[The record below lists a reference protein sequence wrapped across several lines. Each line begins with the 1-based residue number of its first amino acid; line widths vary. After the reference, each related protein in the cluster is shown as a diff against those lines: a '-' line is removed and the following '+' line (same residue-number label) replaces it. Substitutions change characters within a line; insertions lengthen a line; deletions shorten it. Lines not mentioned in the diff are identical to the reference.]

1 MFNEEQLEDMTMS
14 LFKNLNYDCINGY
27 DLDRDYHSVFCD
39 DTLFEDIAN
48 INKDF
53 TAEQINEA
61 IKTIKNLTHNNVVED
76 NKDFTRY
83 LLQGVPVEVKTNT
96 GYQYKNVKLIEFND
110 IDNNHFQAINQFTI
124 IEFEQKRPDII
135 IFVNSIPLVV
145 IELKTATNED
155 VNLKDAY
162 NQLWRYREMSIPTLF
177 RYNQFLVISDGV
189 TAKAGT
195 ITSPYSRFSDWK
207 KIEATDEV
215 RENMD
220 THLTL
225 FNGMFRKDRLLELIG
240 NYILYS
246 NDSKILAQY
255 HQYFGVKKAIKST
268 MTNGAKTGKAGIIW
282 HTQGSGKSFSMV
294 FYAGNMIR
302 LLLNPTILVVTD
314 RNDLDNQL
322 YETFYKCSDFLKQR
336 PVQADT
342 RSDLKELL
350 KDRVAGGIFFT
361 TLQKFE
367 EESGLFSGR
376 NDILVLVDEAH
387 RSHYGLEATMEL
399 NLETM
404 QAYKKYGTAKYLH
417 DALPNAIYI
426 GFTGTP
432 IETKDKSTS
441 SIFGKVI
448 DTYDMTQAILDGST
462 VPISYE
468 PRMSKVGLNQKILDD
483 IDRYYAFVEETGLAD
498 EAAIN
503 KSKQMMAKISKVI
516 EDEDRLTLI
525 VKDIINHYEERK
537 NMTADHAMVVAYSR
551 KSAYIMYKKFLEL
564 RPDYKDVVNMVIT
577 PSNKDSE
584 DMQKAIGTKGDK
596 KELERRFKSEEPD
609 EKFKIAIVV
618 DMWLTG
624 FDVPQLGTMY
634 IDKPMKAHN
643 LMQAIARVNRVYKDK
658 TGGLIVDYTGL
669 KKWLLDALKTYTT
682 RDQNKILDT
691 SELVNVL
698 LDKIEIID
706 NMFNDFDYSNFKEL
720 DNTGKY
726 QLIRDGA
733 NLILSTEDK
742 KHRYMK
748 HSGDVKNLYTLCSG
762 VINNLVKDK
771 CLYIISVKS
780 FISKITNTGKLDVS
794 EINQSVGRMLEESI
808 VEDELINLGEL
819 TKGNSLKLLSDAMLD
834 KFKAMKNKNIAAEIL
849 SRAIKTNIKDIGKI
863 NLTIQ
868 EKFSEKFN
876 KIVKMY
882 NERTDTADIEKII
895 EEMINLKKEIEN
907 EIANGN
913 EYNLSPEEKAFFDAL
928 GADHE
933 IKELMKDEIL
943 VQIAKEL
950 VELINENLTLDAFKR
965 EDARARIRS
974 NIRRLLIKYN
984 YPPVKRE
991 GAVDKV
997 IKQAELKY
1005 QSSDYNFAY

>member
-14 LFKNLNYDCINGY
+14 LFKNLNYECKNGY

-39 DTLFEDIAN
+39 DGLFEDIAN
-48 INKDF
+48 INRDF
-53 TAEQINEA
+53 TDEQINEA
-61 IKTIKNLTHNNVVED
+61 IKIIKNLTHNNVVED
-76 NKDFTRY
+76 NKEFTKY

-96 GYQYKNVKLIEFND
+96 GYQYKNVKLIDFDNIE
-110 IDNNHFQAINQFTI
+110 NNHFQAINQFTI

-135 IFVNSIPLVV
+135 VFINSIPLAV

-207 KIEATDEV
+207 KIEDTDEV

-225 FNGMFRKDRLLELIG
+225 FNGMFRKDRLLDLIE

-246 NDSKILAQY
+246 NDAKILAQY

-268 MTNGAKTGKAGIIW
+268 VTTGAKTGKAGIIW

-294 FYAGNMIR
+294 FYAGNMIQ

-322 YETFYKCSDFLKQR
+322 YETFYKCSEFLKQK

-350 KDRVAGGIFFT
+350 KDRVAGGVFFT

-367 EESGLFSGR
+367 EESGLFSDR

-387 RSHYGLEATMEL
+387 RSHYGLEATMKL

-404 QAYKKYGTAKYLH
+404 QAYKKYGTAKFLH

-432 IETKDKSTS
+432 VETKDRSTS
-441 SIFGKVI
+441 SIFGDVI

-468 PRMSKVGLNQKILDD
+468 SRMARVGLNQKILDE
-483 IDRYYAFVEETGLAD
+483 IDRYYAFVEESGAAD
-498 EAAIN
+498 EIAIN
-503 KSKQMMAKISKVI
+503 KSKQMMAKISQVI
-516 EDEDRLTLI
+516 EDEDRLELI
-525 VKDIINHYEERK
+525 VKDIISHYEERK

-584 DMQKAIGTKGDK
+584 EMQKAIGTKGDK
-596 KELERRFKSEEPD
+596 KELERKFKSEEPD

-658 TGGLIVDYTGL
+658 KGGLIVDYIGL
-669 KKWLLDALKTYTT
+669 KGWLLDALKTYTT
-682 RDQNKILDT
+682 RDQNKISDT
-691 SELVNVL
+691 EELVNVL

-733 NLILSTEDK
+733 NLMLSTEDTK
-742 KHRYMK
+742 RRYMK

-762 VINNLVKDK
+762 VVNDLVKDK
-771 CLYIISVKS
+771 CLFIISVKS

-794 EINQSVGRMLEESI
+794 EINQTVGRMLEESI
-808 VEDELINLGEL
+808 IEDELINLGEL
-819 TKGNSLKLLSDAMLD
+819 TRGNSLELLSDTMLS
-834 KFKAMKNKNIAAEIL
+834 KLRAMKDKNVVAEVL
-849 SRAIKTNIKDIGKI
+849 SRAIKTTIKDIGKI
-863 NLTIQ
+863 NLTLQ
-868 EKFSEKFN
+868 EKFSTKFN
-876 KIVKMY
+876 KIVDMY
-882 NERTDTADIEKII
+882 NERTDIADIEKII
-895 EEMINLKKEIEN
+895 EEMIKLKKEIED

-913 EYNLSPEEKAFFDAL
+913 EYNLSSEEKAFFDAL
-928 GADHE
+928 GADSE

-1005 QSSDYNFAY
+1005 ANV

>member
-1 MFNEEQLEDMTMS
+1 MFTEEQLEDMTMS
-14 LFKNLNYDCINGY
+14 LFKNLNYECKNGY

-39 DTLFEDIAN
+39 NTLFDDVAN
-48 INKDF
+48 INRDF
-53 TAEQINEA
+53 TDEQINEA
-61 IKTIKNLTHNNVVED
+61 IKIIKNLTHNNVVED
-76 NKDFTRY
+76 NKEFTKY

-96 GYQYKNVKLIEFND
+96 GYQYKNVKLIDFDNIE
-110 IDNNHFQAINQFTI
+110 NNHFQVINQFTI
-124 IEFEQKRPDII
+124 IEFEQKRPDTIVFI
-135 IFVNSIPLVV
+135 NSIPLVV

-207 KIEATDEV
+207 KIEDTDEV

-225 FNGMFRKDRLLELIG
+225 FNGMFRKDRLLDLIE

-246 NDSKILAQY
+246 NDAKILAQY

-268 MTNGAKTGKAGIIW
+268 VTTGAKTGKAGIVW

-322 YETFYKCSDFLKQR
+322 YETFYKCSEFLKQK

-342 RSDLKELL
+342 RSDLIELL
-350 KDRVAGGIFFT
+350 KDRVAGGVFFT

-367 EESGLFSGR
+367 EESGLFSDR

-387 RSHYGLEATMEL
+387 RSHYGLEATMKL

-404 QAYKKYGTAKYLH
+404 QAYKKYGTAKFLH

-432 IETKDKSTS
+432 VETKDRSTS
-441 SIFGKVI
+441 SIFGDVI

-468 PRMSKVGLNQKILDD
+468 SRMARVGLNQKILDE
-483 IDRYYAFVEETGLAD
+483 IDRYYAFVEESGAAD
-498 EAAIN
+498 EIAIN
-503 KSKQMMAKISKVI
+503 KSKQMMAKISQVI
-516 EDEDRLTLI
+516 EDEDRLELI
-525 VKDIINHYEERK
+525 VKDIISHYEERK

-584 DMQKAIGTKGDK
+584 EMQKAIGTKGDK
-596 KELERRFKSEEPD
+596 KELERKFKSEEPD

-658 TGGLIVDYTGL
+658 KGGLIVDYIGL
-669 KKWLLDALKTYTT
+669 KGWLLDALKTYTT
-682 RDQNKILDT
+682 RDQNKISDT
-691 SELVNVL
+691 EELVNVL

-733 NLILSTEDK
+733 NLMLSTEDTK
-742 KHRYMK
+742 RRYMK

-762 VINNLVKDK
+762 VVNNLVKDK
-771 CLYIISVKS
+771 CLFIISVKS

-794 EINQSVGRMLEESI
+794 EINQTVGRMLEESI
-808 VEDELINLGEL
+808 TEDELINLGEL
-819 TKGNSLKLLSDAMLD
+819 TRGNSLELISDTMLSKLR
-834 KFKAMKNKNIAAEIL
+834 AMKDKNVVAEVL
-849 SRAIKTNIKDIGKI
+849 SRAIKTTIKDIGKI
-863 NLTIQ
+863 NLTLQ
-868 EKFSEKFN
+868 EKFSTKFN
-876 KIVKMY
+876 KIVDMY
-882 NERTDTADIEKII
+882 NERTDIADIEKII
-895 EEMINLKKEIEN
+895 EEMIKLKKEIED

-913 EYNLSPEEKAFFDAL
+913 EYNLSSEEKAFFDAL
-928 GADHE
+928 GADAE
-933 IKELMKDEIL
+933 IKELMKDEVL

-1005 QSSDYNFAY
+1005 SNN

>member
-14 LFKNLNYDCINGY
+14 LFKNLNYECKNGY

-39 DTLFEDIAN
+39 DGLFEDIAN
-48 INKDF
+48 INRDF
-53 TAEQINEA
+53 TDEQINEA
-61 IKTIKNLTHNNVVED
+61 IKIIKNLTHNNVVED
-76 NKDFTRY
+76 NKEFTKY

-96 GYQYKNVKLIEFND
+96 GYQYKNVKLIDFDNIE
-110 IDNNHFQAINQFTI
+110 NNHFQAINQFTI

-135 IFVNSIPLVV
+135 VFINSITLAV

-207 KIEATDEV
+207 KIEDTDEV

-225 FNGMFRKDRLLELIG
+225 FNGMFRKDRLLDLIE

-246 NDSKILAQY
+246 NDAKILAQY

-268 MTNGAKTGKAGIIW
+268 VTTGAKTGKAGIIW

-322 YETFYKCSDFLKQR
+322 YETFYKCSEFLKQK

-350 KDRVAGGIFFT
+350 KDRVAGGVFFT

-367 EESGLFSGR
+367 EESGLFSDR

-387 RSHYGLEATMEL
+387 RSHYGLEATMKL

-404 QAYKKYGTAKYLH
+404 QAYKKYGTAKFLH

-432 IETKDKSTS
+432 VETKDRSTS
-441 SIFGKVI
+441 SIFGDVI

-468 PRMSKVGLNQKILDD
+468 SRMARVGLNQKILDE
-483 IDRYYAFVEETGLAD
+483 IDRYYAFVEESGAAD
-498 EAAIN
+498 EIAIN
-503 KSKQMMAKISKVI
+503 KSKQMMAKISQVI
-516 EDEDRLTLI
+516 EDEDRLELI
-525 VKDIINHYEERK
+525 VKDIISHYEERK

-584 DMQKAIGTKGDK
+584 EMQKAIGTKGDK

-658 TGGLIVDYTGL
+658 KGGLIVDYIGL
-669 KKWLLDALKTYTT
+669 KGWLLDALKTYTT
-682 RDQNKILDT
+682 RDQNKISDT
-691 SELVNVL
+691 EELVNVL

-733 NLILSTEDK
+733 NLMLSTEDTK
-742 KHRYMK
+742 RRYMK
-748 HSGDVKNLYTLCSG
+748 HSVDVKNLYTLCSG
-762 VINNLVKDK
+762 VVNNLVKDK
-771 CLYIISVKS
+771 CLFIISVKS

-794 EINQSVGRMLEESI
+794 EINQTVGRMLEESI
-808 VEDELINLGEL
+808 TEDELINLGEL
-819 TKGNSLKLLSDAMLD
+819 TRGNSLELLSDTMLS
-834 KFKAMKNKNIAAEIL
+834 KLKAMKDKNVAAEVL
-849 SRAIKTNIKDIGKI
+849 SRAIKTTIKDIGKI
-863 NLTIQ
+863 NLTLQ
-868 EKFSEKFN
+868 EKFSTKFN
-876 KIVKMY
+876 KIVDMY
-882 NERTDTADIEKII
+882 NERTDIADIEKII
-895 EEMINLKKEIEN
+895 EEMIKLKKEIED

-913 EYNLSPEEKAFFDAL
+913 EYNLSSEEKAFFDAL
-928 GADHE
+928 GADAE
-933 IKELMKDEIL
+933 IKELMKDEVL

-1005 QSSDYNFAY
+1005 SEI

>member
-1 MFNEEQLEDMTMS
+1 M
-14 LFKNLNYDCINGY
+14 
-27 DLDRDYHSVFCD
+27 
-39 DTLFEDIAN
+39 
-48 INKDF
+48 
-53 TAEQINEA
+53 
-61 IKTIKNLTHNNVVED
+61 
-76 NKDFTRY
+76 
-83 LLQGVPVEVKTNT
+83 
-96 GYQYKNVKLIEFND
+96 
-110 IDNNHFQAINQFTI
+110 
-124 IEFEQKRPDII
+124 
-135 IFVNSIPLVV
+135 
-145 IELKTATNED
+145 
-155 VNLKDAY
+155 
-162 NQLWRYREMSIPTLF
+162 
-177 RYNQFLVISDGV
+177 
-189 TAKAGT
+189 
-195 ITSPYSRFSDWK
+195 
-207 KIEATDEV
+207 
-215 RENMD
+215 
-220 THLTL
+220 
-225 FNGMFRKDRLLELIG
+225 
-240 NYILYS
+240 
-246 NDSKILAQY
+246 
-255 HQYFGVKKAIKST
+255 
-268 MTNGAKTGKAGIIW
+268 
-282 HTQGSGKSFSMV
+282 
-294 FYAGNMIR
+294 
-302 LLLNPTILVVTD
+302 
-314 RNDLDNQL
+314 
-322 YETFYKCSDFLKQR
+322 
-336 PVQADT
+336 
-342 RSDLKELL
+342 
-350 KDRVAGGIFFT
+350 
-361 TLQKFE
+361 
-367 EESGLFSGR
+367 
-376 NDILVLVDEAH
+376 
-387 RSHYGLEATMEL
+387 
-399 NLETM
+399 
-404 QAYKKYGTAKYLH
+404 
-417 DALPNAIYI
+417 
-426 GFTGTP
+426 
-432 IETKDKSTS
+432 
-441 SIFGKVI
+441 
-448 DTYDMTQAILDGST
+448 
-462 VPISYE
+462 
-468 PRMSKVGLNQKILDD
+468 
-483 IDRYYAFVEETGLAD
+483 
-498 EAAIN
+498 
-503 KSKQMMAKISKVI
+503 
-516 EDEDRLTLI
+516 
-525 VKDIINHYEERK
+525 
-537 NMTADHAMVVAYSR
+537 
-551 KSAYIMYKKFLEL
+551 
-564 RPDYKDVVNMVIT
+564 
-577 PSNKDSE
+577 
-584 DMQKAIGTKGDK
+584 
-596 KELERRFKSEEPD
+596 
-609 EKFKIAIVV
+609 
-618 DMWLTG
+618 
-624 FDVPQLGTMY
+624 
-634 IDKPMKAHN
+634 
-643 LMQAIARVNRVYKDK
+643 
-658 TGGLIVDYTGL
+658 

>member
-76 NKDFTRY
+76 NKEFTRY

-195 ITSPYSRFSDWK
+195 ITSSYSRFSDWK

-468 PRMSKVGLNQKILDD
+468 SRMSKVGLNQKILDD

-498 EAAIN
+498 EEAIN

-564 RPDYKDVVNMVIT
+564 RPNYKDVVIMVIT
-577 PSNKDSE
+577 PSNKDPE

-658 TGGLIVDYTGL
+658 TGGLIVDYIGL

-882 NERTDTADIEKII
+882 NERTDMADIEKII